1 MARATENGARL
12 AIINETSNFDVA
24 FALVDAE
31 TTCQALVFLR
41 RSRRRTKGRKKLA
54 TLKYVI

>member
-1 MARATENGARL
+1 MYGESGARL

-24 FALVDAE
+24 FALVEAE
-31 TTCQALVFLR
+31 TTCRAIVFPR

-54 TLKYVI
+54 TLKYAI